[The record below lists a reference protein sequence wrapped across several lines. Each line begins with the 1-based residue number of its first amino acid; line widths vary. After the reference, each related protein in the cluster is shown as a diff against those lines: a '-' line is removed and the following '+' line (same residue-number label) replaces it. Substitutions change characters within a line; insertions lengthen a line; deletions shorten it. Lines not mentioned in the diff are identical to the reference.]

1 MGAVVFVSFSDEEL
15 ENVYE
20 IFQTIYIQLV

>member
-20 IFQTIYIQLV
+20 IFQTTYIQLV